1 MSPQIPLN
9 PSDEPPEEVIELLNE
24 VDQGYVGHAPINKPI
39 LNFVDESQADE
50 SQDDVGY

>member
-1 MSPQIPLN
+1 MCLAT
-9 PSDEPPEEVIELLNE
+9 PSDPFNEPPAEVIELLNE

-39 LNFVDESQADE
+39 LNFIDESQADE